1 MSKTISVH
9 FRLKKRSSYV
19 SGQKLPI
26 YLRLTIDGD
35 RTEFS
40 MQREIDPEKWNSK
53 AGRAFAVYEKVLSDM
68 SKFQYGQTCSLV
80 G

>member
-1 MSKTISVH
+1 
-9 FRLKKRSSYV
+9 
-19 SGQKLPI
+19 
-26 YLRLTIDGD
+26 
-35 RTEFS
+35 
-40 MQREIDPEKWNSK
+40 MQREIDPEKWDSK